1 MARNTGASC
10 RLCRREGTKLFLKG
24 SRCETGKCGFVRRP
38 NPPGYTRQRQRRRR
52 ARQSDYGVRLREK
65 QKVKRFYGVLER
77 QFRRYFREAGRQSG
91 NTGDNLLVLLE
102 RRLDNVLYRS
112 GLAQSRA
119 QGRVIIAHGHICLN
133 GRRAHAPS
141 QLVSP
146 GDRITLAP
154 RERSQSLVA
163 ANRAA
168 TQDRQPPSW
177 LALSAEPLEAR
188 MLTMPTR
195 DEVELPVQVELIV
208 EFLAR

>member
-38 NPPGYTRQRQRRRR
+38 SVPGHTRQRRRR

-77 QFRRYFREAGRQSG
+77 QFRRHFREAERQPG
-91 NTGDNLLVLLE
+91 NTGDNLLVVLE

-119 QGRVIIAHGHICLN
+119 QGRVMVTHGHIYLN

-146 GDRITLAP
+146 GDQITLAP

-195 DEVELPVQVELIV
+195 DEVEVPVQVELIV

>member
-10 RLCRREGTKLFLKG
+10 RLCRREGMKLFLKG
-24 SRCETGKCGFVRRP
+24 SRCETGKCAFVRRP
-38 NPPGYTRQRQRRRR
+38 NPPGYTRQRRRR

-146 GDRITLAP
+146 GDQITLAP

-168 TQDRQPPSW
+168 TQDRQSPSW